1 MTYVGFWTHIE
12 ISYRILYY
20 RIVSC
25 CDRRRQR
32 VTGISGAPCAI
43 SSTLTMS
50 CSAQHPCFIIIPH
63 SSHSHSFA
71 SPNLSPCVLTMHPP
85 KWSSFTFCRIPNSS
99 HFFLLHHYPPFFYI
113 HLHLHLQLIPIL
125 ASFASPK
132 LSSSTFYRI
141 SSSSHFYLIAISIG
155 GLVPKVLNSTAL
167 ESIYPRSRSG
177 SWDFSDKVLV
187 SSFFWKRP

>member
-1 MTYVGFWTHIE
+1 MSAFERTLKYLIV
-12 ISYRILYY
+12 SY

-85 KWSSFTFCRIPNSS
+85 NDRRSRFV
-99 HFFLLHHYPPFFYI
+99 
-113 HLHLHLQLIPIL
+113 
-125 ASFASPK
+125 ASPIH
-132 LSSSTFYRI
+132 RI
-141 SSSSHFYLIAISIG
+141 SSCFIIIPHFFTSTFICISNLSPSVLHLRPPSYCRPRFIASPIHRISI
-155 GLVPKVLNSTAL
+155 LLPSPSVVSCL
-167 ESIYPRSRSG
+167 RS
-177 SWDFSDKVLV
+177 
-187 SSFFWKRP
+187 

>member
-1 MTYVGFWTHIE
+1 MSAFERTLKYLIV
-12 ISYRILYY
+12 SY

-85 KWSSFTFCRIPNSS
+85 NDRRSRFVVSPMHRISSCFIIIP
-99 HFFLLHHYPPFFYI
+99 HFLHPP
-113 HLHLHLQLIPIL
+113 
-125 ASFASPK
+125 SFASP
-132 LSSSTFYRI
+132 
-141 SSSSHFYLIAISIG
+141 
-155 GLVPKVLNSTAL
+155 
-167 ESIYPRSRSG
+167 IYPHPCFICVPQVIVVHVLSHLQFIAFLSYYHLHRWSRA
-177 SWDFSDKVLV
+177 
-187 SSFFWKRP
+187 

>member
-1 MTYVGFWTHIE
+1 MSAFERTLKYLIV
-12 ISYRILYY
+12 SY

-85 KWSSFTFCRIPNSS
+85 NDRRSRFVASPIHRISSCFIIIP
-99 HFFLLHHYPPFFYI
+99 HFFTSTFICISNLSPSLLHLLP
-113 HLHLHLQLIPIL
+113 
-125 ASFASPK
+125 PK

-141 SSSSHFYLIAISIG
+141 FSSSHFYLITISIG

-177 SWDFSDKVLV
+177 S
-187 SSFFWKRP
+187 

>member
-1 MTYVGFWTHIE
+1 MSAFERTLKYLIASEVTTLWRYTNRLI
-12 ISYRILYY
+12 IIIIIIVSY

-99 HFFLLHHYPPFFYI
+99 HFFLLHHYPPFFTSTFI
-113 HLHLHLQLIPIL
+113 CISNLSPSLLHLRPPSYRRPRFI
-125 ASFASPK
+125 ASPVH
-132 LSSSTFYRI
+132 RI
-141 SSSSHFYLIAISIG
+141 SILLPSPSVVSCL
-155 GLVPKVLNSTAL
+155 
-167 ESIYPRSRSG
+167 RS
-177 SWDFSDKVLV
+177 
-187 SSFFWKRP
+187 

>member
-1 MTYVGFWTHIE
+1 MSAFERTLKYLIV
-12 ISYRILYY
+12 SY

-25 CDRRRQR
+25 CDRRRQL

-85 KWSSFTFCRIPNSS
+85 NDRRSRFVASPIYRISSCFIIIP
-99 HFFLLHHYPPFFYI
+99 HFFYI

-141 SSSSHFYLIAISIG
+141 SSSSHFYLITISIG

-177 SWDFSDKVLV
+177 S
-187 SSFFWKRP
+187 